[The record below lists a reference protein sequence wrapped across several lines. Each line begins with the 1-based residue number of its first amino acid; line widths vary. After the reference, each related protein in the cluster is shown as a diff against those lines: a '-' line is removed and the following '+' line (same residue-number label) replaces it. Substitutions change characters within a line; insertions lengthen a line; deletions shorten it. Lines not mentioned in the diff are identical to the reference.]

1 MKGSTG
7 GEAGPQATG
16 TSRGPWPAEEAVAV
30 VLVLAV
36 AVVLVLVLEGAVVVP
51 ALVPWSRPRPRC

>member
-16 TSRGPWPAEEAVAV
+16 TSRGPWPAEEAV

-36 AVVLVLVLEGAVVVP
+36 AVVLVLVMEGAVVVP